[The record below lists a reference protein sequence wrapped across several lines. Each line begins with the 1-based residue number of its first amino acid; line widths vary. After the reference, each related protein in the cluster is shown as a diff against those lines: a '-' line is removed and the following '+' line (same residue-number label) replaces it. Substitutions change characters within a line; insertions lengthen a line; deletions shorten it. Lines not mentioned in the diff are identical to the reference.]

1 MSIIDTL
8 ITDRT
13 ESDVNY
19 AAQLAQKGWAAMSA
33 SERTAW
39 SAGLKGSYNAADLN
53 RVGAAVN
60 YVATEL
66 ADIGYSVSVNPKTD
80 WTISDIPTIAQMQ
93 AYLDDIGAIRAALP
107 IPSGIPSVPD
117 SMTQLNYTK
126 ANHIE
131 RILVE
136 IDQLVQ
142 NIIASFVPCGLPYC
156 GQIWQEYS
164 ITDASLVG
172 TALVGSAILV

>member
-19 AAQLAQKGWAAMSA
+19 AAQLAQKGWAAMTVNEKA
-33 SERTAW
+33 AW
-39 SAGLKGSYNAADLN
+39 IAGLKGSYNATDLN
-53 RVGAAVN
+53 RVGAAVA
-60 YVATEL
+60 YVAAEL
-66 ADIGYSVSVNPKTD
+66 SDIGYSVSVNPKTD
-80 WTISDIPTIAQMQ
+80 WAETDIPTIAQMQ
-93 AYLDDIGAIRAALP
+93 TYLDDIDAIRSALSA
-107 IPSGIPSVPD
+107 PSGIPSVPD
-117 SMTQLNYTK
+117 SMALLNYTK

-156 GQIWQEYS
+156 GQIWQEYM

-172 TALVGSAILV
+172 TALVGSAILI

>member
-13 ESDVNY
+13 DSDVNY
-19 AAQLAQKGWAAMSA
+19 AAQLAQKGWAAMTVD
-33 SERTAW
+33 ERTAW
-39 SAGLKGSYNAADLN
+39 IAGLKGSYNAADLN
-53 RVGAAVN
+53 RVGAAVA
-60 YVATEL
+60 YVAAEL
-66 ADIGYSVSVNPKTD
+66 SGIGYSVSVNPKTD
-80 WTISDIPTIAQMQ
+80 WSISDIPTSAQMQ
-93 AYLDDIGAIRAALP
+93 TYLDDIGAIRAALSV
-107 IPSGIPSVPD
+107 PSGIPSVPD
-117 SMTQLNYTK
+117 SMASLNYTK

-156 GQIWQEYS
+156 GQIWQEYM

-172 TALVGSAILV
+172 TALVGSAILI

>member
-19 AAQLAQKGWAAMSA
+19 AAQLAQKGWAAMTA
-33 SERTAW
+33 SEKAAW
-39 SAGLKGSYNAADLN
+39 MAGLKGAYNAADLN

-60 YVATEL
+60 YVAAEL
-66 ADIGYSVSVNPKTD
+66 SGIGITVSVNPKTD

-93 AYLDDIGAIRAALP
+93 TYLDDIGAIRDALAYP
-107 IPSGIPSVPD
+107 DGTPSVPD
-117 SMTQLNYTK
+117 SMALLNHTK

-131 RILVE
+131 KILVE
-136 IDQLVQ
+136 ADQLVQ

-156 GQIWQEYS
+156 GQIWEEY
-164 ITDASLVG
+164 
-172 TALVGSAILV
+172 TA

>member
-19 AAQLAQKGWAAMSA
+19 AAQLAQKGWAAMTA
-33 SERTAW
+33 NERTAW
-39 SAGLKGSYNAADLN
+39 IAGLKGSYNATDLN
-53 RVGAAVN
+53 RVGAAVA
-60 YVATEL
+60 YVAAEL
-66 ADIGYSVSVNPKTD
+66 SGIGYSVSVNPKTD
-80 WTISDIPTIAQMQ
+80 WAETDIPTIAQMQ
-93 AYLDDIGAIRAALP
+93 TYLDDIGAIRAALSV
-107 IPSGIPSVPD
+107 PSGIPSVPD
-117 SMTQLNYTK
+117 SMAQLNYTK

-156 GQIWQEYS
+156 GQIWEEY
-164 ITDASLVG
+164 
-172 TALVGSAILV
+172 TA

>member
-1 MSIIDTL
+1 MSVIDTL

-13 ESDVNY
+13 ESDVTY

-39 SAGLKGSYNAADLN
+39 MAGLKGSYNASDLN
-53 RVGAAVN
+53 RVGSAVN

-93 AYLDDIGAIRAALP
+93 TYLDDIGAIRDALAYP
-107 IPSGIPSVPD
+107 DGTPSVPD
-117 SMTQLNYTK
+117 SMALLNYTK

-131 RILVE
+131 KILVE
-136 IDQLVQ
+136 ADQLVQ

-156 GQIWQEYS
+156 GQIWEEY
-164 ITDASLVG
+164 
-172 TALVGSAILV
+172 TA

>member
-13 ESDVNY
+13 ESDVTY

-33 SERTAW
+33 AERTAW
-39 SAGLKGSYNAADLN
+39 IAGLKGSYNATDLN
-53 RVGAAVN
+53 RVGAAVA

-66 ADIGYSVSVNPKTD
+66 SDIGYAVSVNPKTD
-80 WTISDIPTIAQMQ
+80 WVISDIPTLAQMT
-93 AYLDDIGAIRAALP
+93 AYLNDIDAIRSALSV
-107 IPSGIPSVPD
+107 PSGIPSVPD
-117 SMTQLNYTK
+117 SMAQLNYTK

-172 TALVGSAILV
+172 TALVGSAILI